1 MYLSLKNCKN
11 LNFFKYLDGKKEMII
26 AKELRKYYS
35 SGLVI
40 WHENE
45 EQHKKLIKKKK
56 ILVAINNSLSVSGM
70 GGMAES
76 SSIVDL
82 VIEYVKKME

>member
-1 MYLSLKNCKN
+1 
-11 LNFFKYLDGKKEMII
+11 MII

-56 ILVAINNSLSVSGM
+56 FWLPLITVYLFQVWVEWLRV
-70 GGMAES
+70 
-76 SSIVDL
+76 L
-82 VIEYVKKME
+82 QLWT